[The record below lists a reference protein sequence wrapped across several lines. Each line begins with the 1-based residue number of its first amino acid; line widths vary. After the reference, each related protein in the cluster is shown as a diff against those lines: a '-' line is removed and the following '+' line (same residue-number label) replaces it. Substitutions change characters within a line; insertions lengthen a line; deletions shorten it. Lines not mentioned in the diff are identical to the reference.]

1 MASSTQCRSDLPVR
15 TPSATAWPN
24 ASRASLRDAPL
35 RLGNGPGSKRCDN
48 GLIRRSAREKLP
60 APCRI
65 NTSTWTNMLGKAKQC
80 REILQATG
88 LNHEA
93 HLKTSTMSHTWPRK
107 VELPEFSSW
116 LFGAGLPTLP
126 SADCSARVSRPC
138 RPLTVRRGSPD
149 PAVRSTDIS
158 LRGLGLE
165 TFGRSS
171 GKVWRPCHNV
181 VQHCEKEGWLFPDH
195 S

>member
-138 RPLTVRRGSPD
+138 RPLTVRRVSRPCRPLDRYLPPGAGIGD
-149 PAVRSTDIS
+149 LRSVQWQ
-158 LRGLGLE
+158 GLE
-165 TFGRSS
+165 TLPQRGSALRKR
-171 GKVWRPCHNV
+171 GV
-181 VQHCEKEGWLFPDH
+181 VVP
-195 S
+195 